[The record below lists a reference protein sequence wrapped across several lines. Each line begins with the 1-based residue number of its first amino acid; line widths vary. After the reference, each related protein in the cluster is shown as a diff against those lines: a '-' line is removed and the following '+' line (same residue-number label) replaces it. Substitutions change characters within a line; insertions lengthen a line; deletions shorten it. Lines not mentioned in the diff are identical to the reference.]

1 MPKVTY
7 ENITFDSELE
17 VEYYKYLIRN
27 FAKGIVLDFFYHP
40 DSIPSLVGKRSYQ
53 PDFLVLYE
61 DRIEIVETK
70 GYNPYSKMI
79 DDQIHN
85 VMQAK
90 STRWL
95 ASYVLG
101 NLSHRTLIARHLD
114 QWNATCLTDNV
125 YYKKVKYLKA
135 YGFVDWDFKNPN
147 TLANKRK
154 EKINLQKDEIKEL
167 REFKKNAERY
177 FKYHLKIVDNEKLTK
192 QQKEW
197 YYNYVKELREQ
208 YKNN

>member
-27 FAKGIVLDFFYHP
+27 FAKGVVLDFFYHP

-85 VMQAK
+85 YMQAK

-101 NLSHRTLIARHLD
+101 NLAHRTLIARHLD

-135 YGFVDWDFKNPN
+135 FGFVDWDFKNPN
-147 TLANKRK
+147 TLSNQRKAKIQVLEAELKQVNLELKDYKRYMNYLFATK
-154 EKINLQKDEIKEL
+154 
-167 REFKKNAERY
+167 
-177 FKYHLKIVDNEKLTK
+177 KLTK
-192 QQKEW
+192 SQNEWKIKFEANFKEQQ
-197 YYNYVKELREQ
+197 
-208 YKNN
+208 

>member
-40 DSIPSLVGKRSYQ
+40 DSIPSLVGKRSYT

-70 GYNPYSKMI
+70 GTYNPYTKLI
-79 DDQIHN
+79 DDQIHAA
-85 VMQAK
+85 MQAK

-135 YGFVDWDFKNPN
+135 FGFVDWDFKNPN
-147 TLANKRK
+147 TLSNQRKAKIQVLEAELKQANLELKDYKRYMNYLFATK
-154 EKINLQKDEIKEL
+154 
-167 REFKKNAERY
+167 
-177 FKYHLKIVDNEKLTK
+177 KLTK
-192 QQKEW
+192 SQNEW
-197 YYNYVKELREQ
+197 KIKFEEHFRNEC
-208 YKNN
+208 